1 LPDGAQ
7 RALMGH
13 VPARHS
19 APHVRP
25 RPARGVG
32 DKRNRAVHDSW
43 NWNKETGQS
52 YRLQISAQK
61 RLVLGPQPMGT
72 EELDALIDT
81 ISEHIDAFEKIVTE
95 VERQVG
101 VTAGICF
108 LSSKAS

>member
-1 LPDGAQ
+1 LIKTINKFAE
-7 RALMGH
+7 RT
-13 VPARHS
+13 
-19 APHVRP
+19 
-25 RPARGVG
+25 RGVG

-43 NWNKETGQS
+43 NWNRETGQP

-61 RLVLGPQPMGT
+61 RLILGPQPMGT

-81 ISEHIDAFEKIVTE
+81 ISEHIDAFEKIVAE

-108 LSSKAS
+108 LPSKAY